1 VKEIHEKEDWNM
13 AKIQV
18 VVVSKNA
25 LIRGGLRDI
34 INQAVTQTVVAGLFE
49 SLAEADAFLNS
60 HEARVLIADDS
71 PHTVNLLKAL
81 KRLMEIHPGL
91 VIIMVMQHPTASV
104 TQKLLALGVRALLHK
119 DDDLETTLNHT
130 IQNAVK
136 GSMTISPLIAEFLD
150 QAVTLPAN
158 ITQRDLD
165 ILQLL
170 TEGMEAKAIA
180 VHLGV
185 TYSVVNRAINRML
198 RTYNVQNVA
207 QLVLIAHQILK
218 VRRQLE

>member
-1 VKEIHEKEDWNM
+1 M

-18 VVVSKNA
+18 VIVSKNA

-34 INQAVTQTVVAGLFE
+34 INQAATQTVVAGLFE
-49 SLAEADAFLNS
+49 SLAEADVFLNT
-60 HEARVLIADDS
+60 HDARVLITDDS

-91 VIIMVMQHPTASV
+91 VIIMVMQRPTASV
-104 TQKLLALGVRALLHK
+104 TQKLLTLGVRALLHK
-119 DDDLETTLNHT
+119 DDDLEITLNPT

-136 GSMTISPLIAEFLD
+136 GSMTISPLITEFLE
-150 QAVTLPAN
+150 QTVTLPAN
-158 ITQRDLD
+158 INQRDLD

-170 TEGMEAKAIA
+170 TEGMEPKGIA